1 MDFGNIVNK
10 NIEFSDGINLIH
22 GDNEAGKSTLVYFI
36 KSMFYGVNR
45 NKGKNPFSE
54 LERFKPWKDAE
65 FSGKMDY
72 VVGDEKFSA
81 FRDFNRNNSKVFD
94 ESGNDITGDFSKDK
108 SRGVELGF
116 SHLGIDEETFLNSI
130 FISQGNVIV
139 EDNERKSMI
148 QKLTNIIQSGD
159 EAMSF
164 DKAKQKLHKYLLDEV
179 GTERTH
185 NKPINVVTREIEAF
199 EKTREGLIFK
209 RTKKEDINEKKK
221 DIAKRIEDLN
231 REYEDAEKVF
241 EVKERY
247 ARLVS
252 EREKEYEISLKV
264 LEKEKTE
271 KTKKRKKTKNT
282 LLYISSIVWIA
293 IAICLMIYKLYIWSV
308 IPLVLA
314 LASVLV
320 ISKFYSLDVNLNP
333 PQDLDVIKENLKRKE
348 KKELELLNKGGVKES
363 LTSRKLMDVKN
374 LINGIEKNKNDLLL
388 EEHKLNIENE
398 NVSEHVERLN
408 DVEEQLCELYEKE
421 EDIRK
426 LEYSIKLAEEKLD
439 EAYEELKAD
448 IVPHIEGAI
457 KSNIAATTN
466 GKYVDTIYNDREGLL
481 LENSLG
487 DIVSVDKL
495 SMGTIDQMYLG
506 FRFALSEKIG
516 NVPIFL
522 DETFA
527 YYDDIRLENILRV
540 LAEKSRTSQIFI
552 MTCSDRE
559 RRILDRIGL
568 GYNEVRL

>member
-1 MDFGNIVNK
+1 M
-10 NIEFSDGINLIH
+10 
-22 GDNEAGKSTLVYFI
+22 
-36 KSMFYGVNR
+36 
-45 NKGKNPFSE
+45 
-54 LERFKPWKDAE
+54 
-65 FSGKMDY
+65 
-72 VVGDEKFSA
+72 
-81 FRDFNRNNSKVFD
+81 
-94 ESGNDITGDFSKDK
+94 
-108 SRGVELGF
+108 
-116 SHLGIDEETFLNSI
+116 
-130 FISQGNVIV
+130 
-139 EDNERKSMI
+139 
-148 QKLTNIIQSGD
+148 
-159 EAMSF
+159 
-164 DKAKQKLHKYLLDEV
+164 
-179 GTERTH
+179 
-185 NKPINVVTREIEAF
+185 
-199 EKTREGLIFK
+199 
-209 RTKKEDINEKKK
+209 
-221 DIAKRIEDLN
+221 
-231 REYEDAEKVF
+231 
-241 EVKERY
+241 
-247 ARLVS
+247 
-252 EREKEYEISLKV
+252 